1 MRSKTCKVLHQAAG
15 RPLISHVLDVCA
27 QLDAHPVVVLS
38 RESEPA
44 RAVLPPDVTVAIQE
58 PPKGTGDAVRVALGA
73 TDARDGLVYVVYG
86 DTPVLRAE
94 TLAAMRELLRERGA
108 AIALLTAKVGTD
120 NGYGRIVRD
129 EHGDVRRIVEIRNAS
144 EEERRLPESNLGAYA
159 MDLAWLRGAVGKLR
173 PNKTGEVYLTDLAE
187 LAIADGKRVA
197 AYCSEDP
204 AEGMGV
210 NTRRDLANV
219 DAALRS
225 RIRDRL
231 MDEGVTFLDPGSTSV
246 DATVRIAADAIIARG
261 CVLEGKTTIGTGS
274 LVGPYSVVRDSTIG
288 ERCKVELSVIEGAT
302 LEDDVRIG
310 PFSHLRPGAYL
321 ERGVEMGNF
330 GEVKNAR
337 LRSKTKMHHFSY
349 IGDADVG
356 ERVNIGAGTIT
367 LNYDGV
373 RKHRTEIGD
382 DAFIGSDS
390 LLRAPVRIG
399 KGSVTG
405 AGAVVT
411 KDVPDGMLAVG
422 MPARSIKKVERKA
435 KA

>member
-27 QLDAHPVVVLS
+27 ALDAHPIVVLS

-44 RAVLPPDVTVAIQE
+44 RAVLPADATVALQE

-73 TDARDGLVYVVYG
+73 TDAREGLAYVVYG

-94 TLAAMRELLRERGA
+94 TLGAMRDLLRERGA
-108 AIALLTAKVGTD
+108 VIALLTAKIGTD
-120 NGYGRIVRD
+120 NAYGRVVRD
-129 EHGDVRRIVEIRNAS
+129 ERGDVRRIVEVRNATD
-144 EEERRLPESNLGAYA
+144 EERQLPESNLGAYA

-173 PNKTGEVYLTDLAE
+173 ANKTGEVYLTDLAE
-187 LAIADGKRVA
+187 IAIADGKRVA
-197 AYCSEDP
+197 AHCSDDP
-204 AEGMGV
+204 TEGMGV
-210 NTRRDLANV
+210 NTRGDLAKV
-219 DAALRS
+219 DQALRR

-231 MDEGVTFLDPGSTSV
+231 MDEGVTFLDPESTSV
-246 DATVRIAADAIIARG
+246 DATVRIAADAVIGRG
-261 CVLEGKTTIGTGS
+261 CVLEGSTSIGADS
-274 LVGPYSVVRDSTIG
+274 LVGPYSIVRDSRIG
-288 ERCKVELSVIEGAT
+288 ERCRVEASVIEGAT

-337 LRSKTKMHHFSY
+337 LRAKTKMHHFSY

-390 LLRAPVRIG
+390 LLRAPVKIG
-399 KGSVTG
+399 KGAVTG

-411 KDVPDGMLAVG
+411 KDVADGMLAVG
-422 MPARSIKKVERKA
+422 MPARAIKKVERKA

>member
-73 TDARDGLVYVVYG
+73 TDARDGLAYVVYG

-94 TLAAMRELLRERGA
+94 TLAAMRDLLRERA
-108 AIALLTAKVGTD
+108 AVIALLTAKVGTD

-129 EHGDVRRIVEIRNAS
+129 EHGDVRRIVEVRNAS

-187 LAIADGKRVA
+187 LAIADGRRVA
-197 AYCSEDP
+197 AYCSEDA

-219 DAALRS
+219 DAVLRS
-225 RIRDRL
+225 RVRDRL

-246 DATVRIAADAIIARG
+246 DATVRIAADAVIARG

-422 MPARSIKKVERKA
+422 MPARSIKKVERRA
-435 KA
+435 KG